1 MANINEHN
9 VYFGPDALKKYFD
22 PDCQPPLPLVE
33 LPDRL
38 NPFHQDEVR
47 IYAKMMTM
55 HPANNVKA
63 IPVPLCLALALTE
76 QAMNLLEKTVVPGK
90 TKTIVEFSSGS
101 TVISMSMLARLMHGI
116 SDTRAFLSN
125 KSTETKLR
133 MMQFFGLDVTLFG
146 GPSQP
151 DPLDERGGIQ
161 TARAMAMGSEE
172 IVNPN
177 QYDNDDNWH
186 AHIRWTGPQ
195 IFKQLPEINVLCAGM
210 GTSGTMTG
218 LGTYFKE
225 IKPSVLRLGVCTA
238 PGDRVPGPRTFAL
251 MQVQEFPWRE
261 ALDVHEEVS
270 SYDAFSLSLDLCR
283 EGVVCGPSSGLSLKG
298 LYQMLEKRKKA
309 GTLRQLAGPDG
320 SIHCVFLCFDL
331 PYQYVG
337 DYFEKLGPERFP
349 PIRNQNLFG
358 VDLYRYDESWERSPV
373 VLFTDYYEI
382 PQCFSTHPLSA
393 MVLRPL
399 RCVLDL
405 RTAGDFGTWHLPGS
419 VNIPLHSL
427 DSHTAKPFSDAD
439 VLEAQW
445 LELEALF
452 SNADVLGK
460 LSGQQVLMLCY
471 HGDTARVASSVLRAK
486 GIAAD
491 SLRGGYQAL
500 KDHLLWGSS
509 NGVESNK
516 MGKAATATVEA
527 VDAEEAIVA
536 AVETAVV
543 VTDPR

>member
-38 NPFHQDEVR
+38 NPFHQDGVR

-63 IPVPLCLALALTE
+63 IP
-76 QAMNLLEKTVVPGK
+76 AMNLLEKTVVPGK

-186 AHIRWTGPQ
+186 AHIRCTGPQ

-298 LYQMLEKRKKA
+298 LYQMLEKRKMA

-349 PIRNQNLFG
+349 PIRNQNLVG

-419 VNIPLHSL
+419 VNIPLQSL

-460 LSGQQVLMLCY
+460 LSGHQVLMLCY

-509 NGVESNK
+509 NGVESNQ

-527 VDAEEAIVA
+527 VDAAAEDAVVAAA
-536 AVETAVV
+536 AVETVVV

>member
-1 MANINEHN
+1 MTNINEHN
-9 VYFGPDALKKYFD
+9 VYFGLDALKKYFD

-38 NPFHQDEVR
+38 NPFHQDGVR

-63 IPVPLCLALALTE
+63 IP
-76 QAMNLLEKTVVPGK
+76 AMNLLEKTVVPGK
-90 TKTIVEFSSGS
+90 TQTIVEFSSGS

-151 DPLDERGGIQ
+151 DPFDERGGIQ
-161 TARAMAMGSEE
+161 TARAMAMQSDE

-225 IKPSVLRLGVCTA
+225 VKPSVLRLGVCTA

-298 LYQMLEKRKKA
+298 LYQMLEKRKSA
-309 GTLRQLAGPDG
+309 GTLQQLAGPDG

-349 PIRNQNLFG
+349 PIRNQNLAG
-358 VDLYRYDESWERSPV
+358 VDLYRYDESWERSPA
-373 VLFTDYYEI
+373 VLFTEYYEL
-382 PQCFSTHPLSA
+382 PRCFSSNLLSE

-399 RCVLDL
+399 CCVLDL

-460 LSGQQVLMLCY
+460 LSGHNVLMLCY

-500 KDHLLWGSS
+500 KDHLLWGS

-516 MGKAATATVEA
+516 MGKAASATVEA
-527 VDAEEAIVA
+527 VDAAAEDAVVAAA

>member
-38 NPFHQDEVR
+38 NPFHQDGVR

-63 IPVPLCLALALTE
+63 IP
-76 QAMNLLEKTVVPGK
+76 AMNLLEKTVVPGK

-298 LYQMLEKRKKA
+298 LYQMLEKRKMA
-309 GTLRQLAGPDG
+309 GTLRQLAGPD
-320 SIHCVFLCFDL
+320 
-331 PYQYVG
+331 
-337 DYFEKLGPERFP
+337 
-349 PIRNQNLFG
+349 
-358 VDLYRYDESWERSPV
+358 
-373 VLFTDYYEI
+373 
-382 PQCFSTHPLSA
+382 
-393 MVLRPL
+393 
-399 RCVLDL
+399 
-405 RTAGDFGTWHLPGS
+405 
-419 VNIPLHSL
+419 
-427 DSHTAKPFSDAD
+427 
-439 VLEAQW
+439 
-445 LELEALF
+445 
-452 SNADVLGK
+452 
-460 LSGQQVLMLCY
+460 
-471 HGDTARVASSVLRAK
+471 ARAREV
-486 GIAAD
+486 
-491 SLRGGYQAL
+491 
-500 KDHLLWGSS
+500 SS
-509 NGVESNK
+509 NS
-516 MGKAATATVEA
+516 
-527 VDAEEAIVA
+527 
-536 AVETAVV
+536 
-543 VTDPR
+543 

>member
-38 NPFHQDEVR
+38 NPFHQDGVR

-63 IPVPLCLALALTE
+63 IP
-76 QAMNLLEKTVVPGK
+76 AMNLLEKTVVPGK

-298 LYQMLEKRKKA
+298 LYQMLEKHKKA

-349 PIRNQNLFG
+349 PIRNQNLVG

-399 RCVLDL
+399 HCVLDL

-486 GIAAD
+486 GIAAV

-527 VDAEEAIVA
+527 VDAAAEDAVVAA
-536 AVETAVV
+536 AVEAAVV